1 MESGTLETIV
11 KSFASLHVTSNISLR
26 FSKIQSHIFEMTA
39 RVTSVYK
46 KKKEKN
52 SLYENLYCKLL
63 EEN

>member
-1 MESGTLETIV
+1 MENRTLETIV

-26 FSKIQSHIFEMTA
+26 FSKIQSHVFKMTA
-39 RVTSVYK
+39 RVTSVY

>member
-46 KKKEKN
+46 KKKN

>member
-46 KKKEKN
+46 KKKKN